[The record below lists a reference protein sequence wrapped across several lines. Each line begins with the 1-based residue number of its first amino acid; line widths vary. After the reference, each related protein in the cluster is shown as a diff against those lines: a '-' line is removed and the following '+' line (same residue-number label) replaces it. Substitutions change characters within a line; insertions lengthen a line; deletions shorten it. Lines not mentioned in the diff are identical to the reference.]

1 MVNYKRILVT
11 GGLGQ
16 IGSELSIELQKRYG
30 TENVVITDIK
40 NEIPE
45 IFGNDSIY
53 IQLNV
58 LDYNKIEEIIK
69 KYEIDAIFHL
79 AAILSG
85 KGEENPFL
93 CWEVNM
99 NGNMNIFKAA
109 INNGVK
115 RVFLPSS
122 MAAWGIG
129 IPKENV
135 PQDSIL
141 RPTSMYGVTKV
152 AGERLCE
159 YMFLKYNL
167 DCRGLRYPGI
177 ISSEAL
183 PGGGTTDYAV
193 EIFYEAIK
201 HKKYTSFID
210 KGTRLPMMYMPD
222 CIKATIML
230 MEADIDNLTCHGDYN
245 VAAFSFAPEEL
256 AEEIKKHIPEFE
268 IEYKPDFR
276 QKIAESW
283 PSSIDDS
290 VARKDWGWSPD
301 YDIASMTKDMIE
313 KLSKRLLNT

>member
-16 IGSELSIELQKRYG
+16 IGSELSLELQNRYG
-30 TENVVITDIK
+30 TENVIITDIK

-45 IFGNDSIY
+45 VFGNNSIY
-53 IQLNV
+53 IQLDV
-58 LDYNKIEEIIK
+58 LDYAKLEEIIK
-69 KYEIDAIFHL
+69 KYQIDAIFHL

-85 KGEENPFL
+85 RGEENPFW
-93 CWEVNM
+93 CWDVNM
-99 NGNMNIFKAA
+99 NGNMNIFKVA
-109 INNGVK
+109 IQHNIK
-115 RVFLPSS
+115 RVFIPSS
-122 MAAWGIG
+122 MAAWGSG

-135 PQDSIL
+135 PQDSVL

-159 YMFLKYNL
+159 YMFHKYNL

-201 HKKYTSFID
+201 NKKYTSYID
-210 KGTRLPMMYMPD
+210 KGTKLPMMYMPD

-230 MEADIDNLTCHGDYN
+230 MEADINNLTCHGDYN
-245 VAAFSFAPEEL
+245 LAAFSFTPEEI
-256 AEEIKKHIPEFE
+256 AEEIKKIIPEFQ
-268 IEYKPDFR
+268 IDYKPDFR

-290 VARKDWGWSPD
+290 VARRDWGWSPD
-301 YDIASMTKDMIE
+301 YDIATMTKDMIE
-313 KLSKRLLNT
+313 KLSIRLK

>member
-1 MVNYKRILVT
+1 MVNYKKILVT

-16 IGSELSIELQKRYG
+16 IGSELSLELQNRYG
-30 TENVVITDIK
+30 ADNVIITDIK

-45 IFGNDSIY
+45 VFGQDSIY
-53 IQLNV
+53 LKLDV
-58 LDYNKIEEIIK
+58 LDYAKLTDTIK
-69 KYEIDAIFHL
+69 KYKIDAIFHL

-85 KGEENPFL
+85 RGEEDPFH
-93 CWEVNM
+93 CWNVNM
-99 NGNMNIFKAA
+99 NGNINIFKAA
-109 INNGVK
+109 IEFKIK
-115 RVFLPSS
+115 RVFIPSS

-135 PQDSIL
+135 PQDSVL

-159 YMFLKYNL
+159 YMFHKYNL

-201 HKKYTSFID
+201 HKKYTSYID
-210 KGTRLPMMYMPD
+210 KGTKLPMMYMPD

-230 MEADIDNLTCHGDYN
+230 MEADVEKLTCHGDYN
-245 VAAFSFAPEEL
+245 LAAFSFAPEEI
-256 AEEIKKHIPEFE
+256 AAEIKKIIPEFE
-268 IEYKPDFR
+268 IDYKPDFR

-283 PSSIDDS
+283 PASIDDS
-290 VARKDWGWSPD
+290 VARRDWGWSPD
-301 YDIASMTKDMIE
+301 YDIATMTKDMIE
-313 KLSKRLLNT
+313 KLTKKLKLK